1 MNAVRVQQQ
10 TLSVRITDTLR
21 ARLERARQL
30 ASRAGEAVSIS
41 EIAKQFLESAR
52 EDRLEV
58 VDLLADP
65 LTTLLQV
72 RRKGEA
78 RHQLS
83 RAEWTVVAYFVQQ
96 GLEAYS
102 AETPHA
108 VSRRS
113 WTNVIDAFV
122 ALYELRGERAVPE
135 DAYYLGNL
143 PVQVRPAPMQ
153 GTKRGEQVTTEI
165 VRRATVETRKRVD
178 DSPTEVLPV
187 FVGRNLFHLV
197 ENISA
202 GHELVDRAL
211 RPFWS
216 VLWRLAARG
225 YYAVT
230 HQPVREPAN
239 RQEGSYQPPF
249 PPITENGYTLSFAGG
264 EGSEVSALLSF
275 PSPRGSLYPLTSYPK
290 LAELRAM
297 LDTMAGGGDRSWNGA
312 YFFAYA
318 TPRPPQPATEIWFR
332 AHDNGITFG
341 LTVAEWTAVQTL
353 FKRAWELP
361 DVQLA
366 WDRLTLEYGE
376 L

>member
-1 MNAVRVQQQ
+1 MNAARVQQQ
-10 TLSVRITDTLR
+10 TLSVRITDSLR

-78 RHQLS
+78 GHQLS

-102 AETPHA
+102 AETPNA
-108 VSRRS
+108 IATRS
-113 WTNVIDAFV
+113 WTTVIDAFLG
-122 ALYELRGERAVPE
+122 LYALRGERAVPE
-135 DAYYLGNL
+135 DGFYLGNL
-143 PVQVRPAPMQ
+143 PVQVRPAPTQ
-153 GTKRGEQVTTEI
+153 GTKRGEQVTADS

-178 DSPTEVLPV
+178 ESPTEVLPA
-187 FVGRNLFHLV
+187 FVGRNLLHLV
-197 ENISA
+197 EEISA

-230 HQPVREPAN
+230 HRPVREPAS
-239 RQEGSYQPPF
+239 RHDGSYQPPF
-249 PPITENGYTLSFAGG
+249 PPVTESGFTLSFVGG
-264 EGSEVSALLSF
+264 EGSEISALLSF
-275 PSPRGSLYPLTSYPK
+275 PPPRGPLYPLTSYPR
-290 LAELRAM
+290 LAEFRAM
-297 LDTMAGGGDRSWNGA
+297 LDTMGRGGDRSWNGA

-318 TPRPPQPATEIWFR
+318 TPWPPQAATEIWFR
-332 AHDNGITFG
+332 AHDNGITLGF
-341 LTVAEWTAVQTL
+341 TVTEWTTIQTL
-353 FKRAWELP
+353 FKRAWDLP

>member
-1 MNAVRVQQQ
+1 MNAARVQQQ
-10 TLSVRITDTLR
+10 TLSVRITESLR

-78 RHQLS
+78 GHQLS

-102 AETPHA
+102 VETPNA
-108 VSRRS
+108 IANSS
-113 WTNVIDAFV
+113 WVTVIDAFL
-122 ALYELRGERAVPE
+122 ALYALRGERAVPE
-135 DAYYLGNL
+135 DAFYLGNL

-153 GTKRGEQVTTEI
+153 GTKRAEQVTADI

-178 DSPTEVLPV
+178 QAPTEVLPA
-187 FVGRNLFHLV
+187 FVGRNLYHLV
-197 ENISA
+197 ENTSA

-230 HQPVREPAN
+230 HQPVREPAS
-239 RQEGSYQPPF
+239 RHDGSYQPPF
-249 PPITENGYTLSFAGG
+249 PPITENGYTLSFVGG
-264 EGSEVSALLSF
+264 EGSEISALLSF
-275 PSPRGSLYPLTSYPK
+275 PAPRGPLYPLTSYPR
-290 LAELRAM
+290 LAEFRAM
-297 LDTMAGGGDRSWNGA
+297 LDTMGRGDDRLWNGVH
-312 YFFAYA
+312 FFGYA
-318 TPRPPQPATEIWFR
+318 TPRPPQAATEIWFR
-332 AHDNGITFG
+332 AHDNGITLG
-341 LTVAEWTAVQTL
+341 LTVAEWATVRTL
-353 FKRAWELP
+353 FERAWELP
-361 DVQLA
+361 DLQLA